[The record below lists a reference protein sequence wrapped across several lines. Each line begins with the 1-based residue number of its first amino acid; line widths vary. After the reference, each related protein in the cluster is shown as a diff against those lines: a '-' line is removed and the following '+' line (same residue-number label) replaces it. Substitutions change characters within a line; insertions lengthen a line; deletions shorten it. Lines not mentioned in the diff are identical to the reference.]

1 MKTNIFWFRRDL
13 RLDDNVG
20 LNSALSSGNPVLGI
34 FIFDE
39 DIIENLPKDDARI
52 SFIYQKLEEINKR
65 LNTVNSSLLVIE
77 GNPINVFKNLIKEY
91 EIENLYS
98 NLDYEPYA
106 IDRDKKISDLLKKNK
121 IHHFQYKDQVIFGP
135 KEILKENS
143 LPYTV
148 FTAYKNKWLSK
159 FKQESISTEIFLNF
173 SNFLKI
179 KNQFPL
185 LSEIGFLKSKIK
197 VVDFNLQ
204 SIRNYSNQR
213 DYPFLNAGTSLSVHL
228 RFGTV
233 SIRHVINSIPNNE
246 TTFLSELIWREFF
259 MQILFHFP
267 CVVNSNFKKKYDEI
281 QWKNDKKDFQNWCDG
296 KTGYPIVDAGMQE
309 LKITGY
315 MHNRARMI
323 VAGFLCKHLLIDWR
337 WGERYFSLKL
347 LDYELSSNNGNW
359 QWAAGTG
366 CDSAP
371 YFRIFN
377 PITQQNRFDK
387 DFIYIKRWIKD
398 FDKENYIES
407 IVEHDFARKRALQAY
422 KLALE

>member
-1 MKTNIFWFRRDL
+1 M
-13 RLDDNVG
+13 
-20 LNSALSSGNPVLGI
+20 
-34 FIFDE
+34 
-39 DIIENLPKDDARI
+39 
-52 SFIYQKLEEINKR
+52 
-65 LNTVNSSLLVIE
+65 
-77 GNPINVFKNLIKEY
+77 
-91 EIENLYS
+91 
-98 NLDYEPYA
+98 
-106 IDRDKKISDLLKKNK
+106 
-121 IHHFQYKDQVIFGP
+121 
-135 KEILKENS
+135 
-143 LPYTV
+143 
-148 FTAYKNKWLSK
+148 
-159 FKQESISTEIFLNF
+159 
-173 SNFLKI
+173 
-179 KNQFPL
+179 
-185 LSEIGFLKSKIK
+185 GFLKSNIK
-197 VVDFNLQ
+197 VVDFNLE

-267 CVVNSNFKKKYDEI
+267 YVVNSNFKKKYDEI

>member
-13 RLDDNVG
+13 RLDDNIG

-65 LNTVNSSLLVIE
+65 LNTVNSSLLVIK
-77 GNPINVFKNLIKEY
+77 GKPINVFNNLIKEY

-135 KEILKENS
+135 TEILKENS

-159 FKQESISTEIFLNF
+159 FKQASISTEIFLDF

-197 VVDFNLQ
+197 VVDFNLE
-204 SIRNYSNQR
+204 SIRNYSSQR

-228 RFGTV
+228 RFGTI

-267 CVVNSNFKKKYDEI
+267 YVINSNFKKKYDEI

>member
-39 DIIENLPKDDARI
+39 DIIENLPNDDARI

-65 LNTVNSSLLVIE
+65 LNTVNSSLLVIK
-77 GNPINVFKNLIKEY
+77 GKPINVFNNLIKEY

-135 KEILKENS
+135 TEILKENS

-173 SNFLKI
+173 SNLLKI

-197 VVDFNLQ
+197 VVDFNLE
-204 SIRNYSNQR
+204 SIRNYSSQR

-233 SIRHVINSIPNNE
+233 SIRNVINSIPNNE

-267 CVVNSNFKKKYDEI
+267 YVVNSNFKKKYDEI
-281 QWKNDKKDFQNWCDG
+281 QWKNDKKDFQNWCEG

>member
-39 DIIENLPKDDARI
+39 DIIENLPNDDARI

-65 LNTVNSSLLVIE
+65 LNTVNSSLLVIK
-77 GNPINVFKNLIKEY
+77 GKPINVFNNLIKEY

-135 KEILKENS
+135 TEILKENS

-159 FKQESISTEIFLNF
+159 FKQESISTEIFLDF
-173 SNFLKI
+173 SNFFKI
-179 KNQFPL
+179 KNNFPL
-185 LSEIGFLKSKIK
+185 LSEMGFLKSNIK
-197 VVDFNLQ
+197 VVDFNLE

-228 RFGTV
+228 RFGTI

-267 CVVNSNFKKKYDEI
+267 YVVNSNFKKKYDEI

>member
-39 DIIENLPKDDARI
+39 DIIENLPNDDARI

-65 LNTVNSSLLVIE
+65 LNTVNSSLLVIK
-77 GNPINVFKNLIKEY
+77 GKPINVFNNLIKEY

-135 KEILKENS
+135 TEILKENS

-159 FKQESISTEIFLNF
+159 FKQESISTEIFLDF

-185 LSEIGFLKSKIK
+185 LSEMGFLKSKIK
-197 VVDFNLQ
+197 VVDFNLE
-204 SIRNYSNQR
+204 SIRNYSSQR

-228 RFGTV
+228 RFGTI

-267 CVVNSNFKKKYDEI
+267 YVVNSNFKKKYDEI

>member
-13 RLDDNVG
+13 RLDDNIG
-20 LNSALSSGNPVLGI
+20 LNSALSSRNPVLGI

-39 DIIENLPKDDARI
+39 DIIENLPNDDARI

-65 LNTVNSSLLVIE
+65 LNTVNSSLLVIK

-135 KEILKENS
+135 TEILKENS

-159 FKQESISTEIFLNF
+159 FKQESISTEIFLDF
-173 SNFLKI
+173 SNFFKI
-179 KNQFPL
+179 KNNFPL
-185 LSEIGFLKSKIK
+185 LSEMGFLKSNIK
-197 VVDFNLQ
+197 VVDFNLE

-228 RFGTV
+228 RFGTI

-267 CVVNSNFKKKYDEI
+267 YVVNSNFKKKYDEI

>member
-52 SFIYQKLEEINKR
+52 SFIYQKLQEINKR
-65 LNTVNSSLLVIE
+65 LNTVNSSLLVIK
-77 GNPINVFKNLIKEY
+77 GKPINVFNNLIKEY

-135 KEILKENS
+135 TEILKENS

-197 VVDFNLQ
+197 VVDFNLE
-204 SIRNYSNQR
+204 SIRNYSSQR

-233 SIRHVINSIPNNE
+233 SIRNVINSIPNNE

-267 CVVNSNFKKKYDEI
+267 YVVNSNFKKKYDEI

>member
-13 RLDDNVG
+13 RLDDNIG

-65 LNTVNSSLLVIE
+65 LNTVNSSLLVIK
-77 GNPINVFKNLIKEY
+77 GKPINVFNNLIKEY

-135 KEILKENS
+135 TEILKENS

-185 LSEIGFLKSKIK
+185 LSEMGFLKSKIK
-197 VVDFNLQ
+197 VVDFNLE
-204 SIRNYSNQR
+204 SIRNYSSQR

-267 CVVNSNFKKKYDEI
+267 YVVNSNFKKKYDEI

>member
-13 RLDDNVG
+13 RLDDNIG

-39 DIIENLPKDDARI
+39 DIIENLPNDDARI

-65 LNTVNSSLLVIE
+65 LNTVNSSLLVIK
-77 GNPINVFKNLIKEY
+77 GNTINVFKNLIKEY

-135 KEILKENS
+135 TEILKENS

-197 VVDFNLQ
+197 VVDFNLE
-204 SIRNYSNQR
+204 SIRNYSSQR

-228 RFGTV
+228 RFGTI

-267 CVVNSNFKKKYDEI
+267 YVVNSNFKKKYDEI

>member
-13 RLDDNVG
+13 RLDDNIG

-65 LNTVNSSLLVIE
+65 LNTVNSSLLVIK
-77 GNPINVFKNLIKEY
+77 GKPINVFKNLIKEY

-135 KEILKENS
+135 TEILKENS

-159 FKQESISTEIFLNF
+159 FKQESISTEIFLDF

-197 VVDFNLQ
+197 VVDFNLE

-267 CVVNSNFKKKYDEI
+267 YVVNSNFKKKYDEI

>member
-65 LNTVNSSLLVIE
+65 LNTVNSSLLVIK

-135 KEILKENS
+135 TEILKENS

-159 FKQESISTEIFLNF
+159 FKQASISTEIFLDF

-197 VVDFNLQ
+197 VVDFNLE

-267 CVVNSNFKKKYDEI
+267 YVINSNFKKKYDEI

>member
-13 RLDDNVG
+13 RLDDNIG

-65 LNTVNSSLLVIE
+65 LNTVNSSLLVIK

-135 KEILKENS
+135 TEILKENS

-159 FKQESISTEIFLNF
+159 FKQESISTEIFLDF
-173 SNFLKI
+173 SNFFKI
-179 KNQFPL
+179 KNNFPL
-185 LSEIGFLKSKIK
+185 LSEMGFLKSNIK
-197 VVDFNLQ
+197 VVDFNLE

-267 CVVNSNFKKKYDEI
+267 YVVNSNFKKKYDEI

>member
-13 RLDDNVG
+13 RLDDNIG
-20 LNSALSSGNPVLGI
+20 LNSALSSRNPVLGI

-65 LNTVNSSLLVIE
+65 LNTVNSSLLVIK

-135 KEILKENS
+135 TEILKENS

-159 FKQESISTEIFLNF
+159 FKQASISTEIFLDF

-197 VVDFNLQ
+197 VVDFNLE

-267 CVVNSNFKKKYDEI
+267 YVVNSNFKKKYDEI

>member
-13 RLDDNVG
+13 RLDDNIG

-65 LNTVNSSLLVIE
+65 LNTVNSSLLVIK
-77 GNPINVFKNLIKEY
+77 GKPINVFNNLIKEY

-121 IHHFQYKDQVIFGP
+121 IHHLQYKDQVIFGP
-135 KEILKENS
+135 IEILKENS

-159 FKQESISTEIFLNF
+159 FKQESISTEIFLDF
-173 SNFLKI
+173 SNFFKI
-179 KNQFPL
+179 KNNFPL
-185 LSEIGFLKSKIK
+185 LSEMGFLKSNIK
-197 VVDFNLQ
+197 VVDFNLE

-233 SIRHVINSIPNNE
+233 SIRNVINSIPNNE

-267 CVVNSNFKKKYDEI
+267 YVVNSNFKKKYDEI

>member
-13 RLDDNVG
+13 RLDDNIG
-20 LNSALSSGNPVLGI
+20 LNSALLSGNPVLGI

-39 DIIENLPKDDARI
+39 DIIENLPNDDARI

-65 LNTVNSSLLVIE
+65 LNTVNSSLLVIK

-121 IHHFQYKDQVIFGP
+121 IHHLQYKDQVIFGP
-135 KEILKENS
+135 TEILKENS

-197 VVDFNLQ
+197 VVDFNLE

-228 RFGTV
+228 RFGTI

-267 CVVNSNFKKKYDEI
+267 YVVNSNFKKKYDEI

>member
-39 DIIENLPKDDARI
+39 DIIENLPNDDARI

-65 LNTVNSSLLVIE
+65 LNNVNSSLLVIK
-77 GNPINVFKNLIKEY
+77 GKPINVFNNLIKEY

-159 FKQESISTEIFLNF
+159 FKQASISTEIFLDF

-197 VVDFNLQ
+197 VVDFNLE
-204 SIRNYSNQR
+204 SIRNYSSQR

-267 CVVNSNFKKKYDEI
+267 YVVNSNFKKKYDEI

>member
-13 RLDDNVG
+13 RLDDNIG

-65 LNTVNSSLLVIE
+65 LNTVNSSLLVIK
-77 GNPINVFKNLIKEY
+77 GKPINVFNNLIKEY

-135 KEILKENS
+135 TEILKENS

-159 FKQESISTEIFLNF
+159 FKQASISTEIFLDF

-197 VVDFNLQ
+197 VVDFNLE
-204 SIRNYSNQR
+204 SIRNYSSQR

-228 RFGTV
+228 RFGTI

-267 CVVNSNFKKKYDEI
+267 YVVNSNFKKKYDEI

>member
-13 RLDDNVG
+13 RLDDNIG

-65 LNTVNSSLLVIE
+65 LNTVNSSLLVIK

-106 IDRDKKISDLLKKNK
+106 IDRDNKISDLLKKNK
-121 IHHFQYKDQVIFGP
+121 MHHFQYKDQVIFGP
-135 KEILKENS
+135 TEILKENS

-179 KNQFPL
+179 KNQFPF

-197 VVDFNLQ
+197 VVDFNLE
-204 SIRNYSNQR
+204 SIRNYSSQR

-233 SIRHVINSIPNNE
+233 SIRNVINSIPNNE

-267 CVVNSNFKKKYDEI
+267 YVVNSNFKKKYDEI

>member
-13 RLDDNVG
+13 RLDDNIG

-39 DIIENLPKDDARI
+39 DIIENLPNDDARI

-65 LNTVNSSLLVIE
+65 LNTVNSSLLVIK

-121 IHHFQYKDQVIFGP
+121 IHHLQYKDQVIFGP
-135 KEILKENS
+135 TEILKENS

-159 FKQESISTEIFLNF
+159 FKQESISTEIFLDF
-173 SNFLKI
+173 SNFFKI
-179 KNQFPL
+179 KNNFPL
-185 LSEIGFLKSKIK
+185 LSEIGFIKSKIK
-197 VVDFNLQ
+197 VVDFNLE
-204 SIRNYSNQR
+204 SIRNYSSQR

-228 RFGTV
+228 RFGTI

-267 CVVNSNFKKKYDEI
+267 YVVNSNFKKKYDEI

>member
-13 RLDDNVG
+13 RLDDNIG

-39 DIIENLPKDDARI
+39 DIIENLPNDDARI

-65 LNTVNSSLLVIE
+65 LNNVNSSLLVIK
-77 GNPINVFKNLIKEY
+77 GKPINVFNNLIKEY

-135 KEILKENS
+135 TEILKENS

-197 VVDFNLQ
+197 VVDFNLE
-204 SIRNYSNQR
+204 SIRNYSSQR

-228 RFGTV
+228 RFGTI

-267 CVVNSNFKKKYDEI
+267 YVVNSNFKKKYDEI

-315 MHNRARMI
+315 MHNRTRMI

>member
-13 RLDDNVG
+13 RLDDNIG

-65 LNTVNSSLLVIE
+65 LNTVNSSLLVIK

-121 IHHFQYKDQVIFGP
+121 IHHLQYKDQVIFGP
-135 KEILKENS
+135 TEILKENS

-159 FKQESISTEIFLNF
+159 FKQKSISTEIFLNF

-197 VVDFNLQ
+197 VVDFNLE
-204 SIRNYSNQR
+204 SIRNYSSQR

-228 RFGTV
+228 RFGTI

-267 CVVNSNFKKKYDEI
+267 YVVNSNFKKKYDEI

>member
-13 RLDDNVG
+13 RLDDNIG

-65 LNTVNSSLLVIE
+65 LNTVNSSLLVIK
-77 GNPINVFKNLIKEY
+77 GKPINVFKNLIKEY

-135 KEILKENS
+135 TEILKENS

-197 VVDFNLQ
+197 VVDFNLE
-204 SIRNYSNQR
+204 SIRNYSSQR

-267 CVVNSNFKKKYDEI
+267 YVVNSNFKKKYDEI

>member
-65 LNTVNSSLLVIE
+65 LNTVNSSLLVIK
-77 GNPINVFKNLIKEY
+77 GKPINVFKNLIKEY

-135 KEILKENS
+135 TEILKENS

-197 VVDFNLQ
+197 VVDFNLE
-204 SIRNYSNQR
+204 SISNYSSQR

-228 RFGTV
+228 RFGTI

-267 CVVNSNFKKKYDEI
+267 YVVNSNFKKKYDEI

-296 KTGYPIVDAGMQE
+296 KTGYQIVDAGMQE

>member
-13 RLDDNVG
+13 RLDDNIG
-20 LNSALSSGNPVLGI
+20 LNSALSSRNPVLGI

-39 DIIENLPKDDARI
+39 DIIENLPNDDARI

-65 LNTVNSSLLVIE
+65 LNTVNSSLLVIK
-77 GNPINVFKNLIKEY
+77 GKPINVFNNLIKEY

-135 KEILKENS
+135 TEILKENS

-197 VVDFNLQ
+197 VVDFNLE
-204 SIRNYSNQR
+204 SIRNYSSQR

-233 SIRHVINSIPNNE
+233 SIRNVINSIPNNE

-267 CVVNSNFKKKYDEI
+267 YVVNSNFKKKYDEI

>member
-65 LNTVNSSLLVIE
+65 LNTVNSSLLVIK
-77 GNPINVFKNLIKEY
+77 GKPINVFKNLIKEY

-135 KEILKENS
+135 TEILKENS

-159 FKQESISTEIFLNF
+159 FKQESISTEIFLDF

-197 VVDFNLQ
+197 VVDFNLE
-204 SIRNYSNQR
+204 SIRNYSSQR

-228 RFGTV
+228 RFGTI

-267 CVVNSNFKKKYDEI
+267 YVVNSNFKKKYDEI

>member
-65 LNTVNSSLLVIE
+65 LNTVNSSLLVIK

-135 KEILKENS
+135 TEILKENS

-159 FKQESISTEIFLNF
+159 FKQESISTEIFLDF

-197 VVDFNLQ
+197 VVDFNLE
-204 SIRNYSNQR
+204 SIRNYSSQR

-267 CVVNSNFKKKYDEI
+267 YVVNSNFKKKYDEI

>member
-13 RLDDNVG
+13 RLDDNIG

-39 DIIENLPKDDARI
+39 DIIENLPNDDARI

-65 LNTVNSSLLVIE
+65 LNNVNSSLLVIK
-77 GNPINVFKNLIKEY
+77 GKPINVFNNLIKEY

-106 IDRDKKISDLLKKNK
+106 IDRDKKISDLLKKK
-121 IHHFQYKDQVIFGP
+121 KKHHFQYKDQVIFGP
-135 KEILKENS
+135 TEILKENS

-197 VVDFNLQ
+197 VVDFNLE
-204 SIRNYSNQR
+204 STRNYSSQR

-267 CVVNSNFKKKYDEI
+267 YVVNSNFKKKYDEI
-281 QWKNDKKDFQNWCDG
+281 KWKNDKKDFQNWCDG

>member
-13 RLDDNVG
+13 RLDDNIG

-39 DIIENLPKDDARI
+39 DIIENLPNDDARI

-65 LNTVNSSLLVIE
+65 LNTVNSSLLVIK

-135 KEILKENS
+135 TEILKENS

-159 FKQESISTEIFLNF
+159 FKQASISTEIFLDF

-197 VVDFNLQ
+197 VVDFNLE
-204 SIRNYSNQR
+204 SIRNYSSQR

-267 CVVNSNFKKKYDEI
+267 YVVNSNFKKKYDEI

>member
-13 RLDDNVG
+13 RLDDNIG

-65 LNTVNSSLLVIE
+65 LNTVNSSLLVIK
-77 GNPINVFKNLIKEY
+77 GKPINVFNNLIKEY

-121 IHHFQYKDQVIFGP
+121 IHHLQYKDQVIFGP
-135 KEILKENS
+135 TEILKENS

-159 FKQESISTEIFLNF
+159 FKQESISTEIFLDF
-173 SNFLKI
+173 SNFFKI
-179 KNQFPL
+179 KNNFPL

-197 VVDFNLQ
+197 VVDFNLE
-204 SIRNYSNQR
+204 SIRNYSSQR

-267 CVVNSNFKKKYDEI
+267 YVVNSNFKKKYDEI
-281 QWKNDKKDFQNWCDG
+281 QWKNDLKDFQNWCDG

>member
-13 RLDDNVG
+13 RLDDNIG

-39 DIIENLPKDDARI
+39 DIIENLSNDDARI

-65 LNTVNSSLLVIE
+65 LNTVNSSLLVIK

-135 KEILKENS
+135 TEILKENS

-185 LSEIGFLKSKIK
+185 LSEMGFLKSKIK
-197 VVDFNLQ
+197 VVDFNLE
-204 SIRNYSNQR
+204 SIRNYSSQR

-267 CVVNSNFKKKYDEI
+267 YVVNSNFKKKYDEI

>member
-13 RLDDNVG
+13 RLDDNIG

-65 LNTVNSSLLVIE
+65 LNNVNSSLLVIK
-77 GNPINVFKNLIKEY
+77 GKPINVFNNLIKEY

-121 IHHFQYKDQVIFGP
+121 IHNFQYKDQVIFGP
-135 KEILKENS
+135 TEILKENS

-159 FKQESISTEIFLNF
+159 FKQESISTEIFLDF

-197 VVDFNLQ
+197 VVDFNLE
-204 SIRNYSNQR
+204 SIRNYSSQR

-228 RFGTV
+228 RFGTI

-267 CVVNSNFKKKYDEI
+267 YVVNSNFKKKYDEI

>member
-13 RLDDNVG
+13 RLDDNIG

-65 LNTVNSSLLVIE
+65 LNTVNSSLLVIK
-77 GNPINVFKNLIKEY
+77 GKPINVFNNLIKEY

-135 KEILKENS
+135 TEILKENS

-159 FKQESISTEIFLNF
+159 FKQASISTAIFLDF

-197 VVDFNLQ
+197 VVDFNLE

-233 SIRHVINSIPNNE
+233 SIRNVINSIPNNE

-267 CVVNSNFKKKYDEI
+267 YVVNSNFKKKYDEI

>member
-39 DIIENLPKDDARI
+39 DIIENLPNDDARI

-65 LNTVNSSLLVIE
+65 LNTVNSSLLVIK

-135 KEILKENS
+135 TEILKENS

-159 FKQESISTEIFLNF
+159 FKQESISTEIFLDF
-173 SNFLKI
+173 SNFFKI
-179 KNQFPL
+179 KNNFPL
-185 LSEIGFLKSKIK
+185 LSEMGFLKSNIK
-197 VVDFNLQ
+197 VVDFNLE

-228 RFGTV
+228 RFGTI

-267 CVVNSNFKKKYDEI
+267 YVVNSNFKKKYDEI

>member
-65 LNTVNSSLLVIE
+65 LNTVNSSLLVIK
-77 GNPINVFKNLIKEY
+77 GKPINVFNNLIKEY

-159 FKQESISTEIFLNF
+159 FKQESISTEIFLDF

-197 VVDFNLQ
+197 VVDFNLE

-233 SIRHVINSIPNNE
+233 SIRNVINSIPNNE

-267 CVVNSNFKKKYDEI
+267 YVVNSNFKKKYDEI

>member
-13 RLDDNVG
+13 RLDDNIG

-39 DIIENLPKDDARI
+39 DIIENLPNDDARI

-65 LNTVNSSLLVIE
+65 LNNVNSSLLVIK
-77 GNPINVFKNLIKEY
+77 GKPINVFNNLIKEY

-135 KEILKENS
+135 TEILKENS

-197 VVDFNLQ
+197 VVDFNLE
-204 SIRNYSNQR
+204 STRNYSSQR

-267 CVVNSNFKKKYDEI
+267 YVVNSNFKKKYDEI
-281 QWKNDKKDFQNWCDG
+281 KWKNDKKDFQNWCDG

>member
-65 LNTVNSSLLVIE
+65 LNTVNSSLLVIK
-77 GNPINVFKNLIKEY
+77 GKPINVFNNLIKEY

-135 KEILKENS
+135 TEILKENS

-159 FKQESISTEIFLNF
+159 FKQESISTEIFLDF

-197 VVDFNLQ
+197 VVDFNLE
-204 SIRNYSNQR
+204 SIRNYSSQR

-228 RFGTV
+228 RFGTI

-267 CVVNSNFKKKYDEI
+267 YVVNSNFKKKYDEI

>member
-52 SFIYQKLEEINKR
+52 SFIYQKLQEINKR
-65 LNTVNSSLLVIE
+65 LNTVNSSLLVIK

-135 KEILKENS
+135 TEILKENS

-159 FKQESISTEIFLNF
+159 FKQESISTEIFLDF
-173 SNFLKI
+173 SNFFKI
-179 KNQFPL
+179 KNNFPL
-185 LSEIGFLKSKIK
+185 LSEMGFLKSNIK
-197 VVDFNLQ
+197 VVDFNLE

-228 RFGTV
+228 RFGTI

-267 CVVNSNFKKKYDEI
+267 YVVNSNFKKKYDEI